1 MAPGESEMRIYFSV
15 GEPSG
20 DLHGANLI
28 RRLRQR
34 VPNVLCEGMA
44 GPKMAAEECR
54 LDYDL
59 TQHAVMFFGDVLK
72 QLPRFWSLLS
82 VVKQSLRTRRPD
94 AVVLID
100 YPGFNWHVAR
110 MATKLRIPVFYY
122 GVPQLWAWASWRIGK
137 MRRYVDHALCK
148 LPFEAD
154 WYTQRGCPATYVGHP
169 YFDELANQQLDQ
181 EFVKQQSSQPGK
193 LITILPGSRRSEV
206 EANLVPFL
214 KAAAKIRAAR
224 SDVRFAVASFNDQ
237 QGQRARHL
245 VAAAGLAND
254 FPIQVHVGKTAELIH
269 LAHSCLACSGS
280 VSLELLHHEKPS
292 VIHYAVSPFT
302 YWLGRRLL
310 VNVRYIT
317 LANLLA
323 VGDDAF
329 NAAAGPYDPNADDAK
344 RVPFPEYPTCRD
356 ESSRMAD
363 HILTWLNKPSD
374 HQHVVSILQSLR
386 QQLDVP
392 GASARAADWIVQ
404 SLTSA
409 SAQSETISPVAM
421 SRAA

>member
-1 MAPGESEMRIYFSV
+1 MRIYFSV

-44 GPKMAAEECR
+44 GPKMAAEDCR

-72 QLPRFWSLLS
+72 QLPRFWKLLS
-82 VVKQSLRTRRPD
+82 VVKQSLRARRPD

-110 MATKLRIPVFYY
+110 MATALGIPVFYY

-154 WYTQRGCPATYVGHP
+154 WYAKRGCAATYVGHP
-169 YFDELANQQLDQ
+169 YFDELAEQKIDQ
-181 EFVKQQSSQPGK
+181 EFVNRQQSKPGK
-193 LITILPGSRRSEV
+193 LVTILPGSRKSEV
-206 EANLVPFL
+206 ETNLPAFL

-224 SDVRFAVASFNDQ
+224 SDVRFAVASFNER
-237 QGQRARHL
+237 QGERARHL
-245 VAAAGLAND
+245 VGAAGLPED
-254 FPIQVHVGKTAELIH
+254 FPIQVHVNKTAELIH

-292 VIHYAVSPFT
+292 VVHYAVSPFT

-323 VGDDAF
+323 AGDDAF
-329 NAAAGPYDPNADDAK
+329 NAAAGPYDPDSADAK
-344 RVPFPEYPTCRD
+344 RIPFPEYPTCRD

-363 HILTWLNKPSD
+363 HILTWLAKPSD
-374 HQHVVSILQSLR
+374 HQRVVSILKSLR

-404 SLTSA
+404 SLATSSA
-409 SAQSETISPVAM
+409 STSSQSETISPVAI